1 MKIFV
6 KRQELEAENVSL
18 ITASTTSKTLSST
31 YATER
36 SSPSTFAA
44 STTTSKMSNIP
55 SSKEYNR
62 KRINKTNSET
72 QPYEEDSFSSW
83 TILVVVTTTLT
94 TLSGVLV
101 MCYRRPCNSS
111 KNMQG
116 QSTIQTDWKQID
128 EKKNNL
134 IGKVDKLEQEV
145 SGISKLSV
153 QCSLT

>member
-36 SSPSTFAA
+36 SSPSTFEA
-44 STTTSKMSNIP
+44 STGTSKMSNIP

-62 KRINKTNSET
+62 KRVNKTNSET

-83 TILVVVTTTLT
+83 TILVVVTTTLI
-94 TLSGVLV
+94 TLCGVLV

-116 QSTIQTDWKQID
+116 HSTIQTDWKQID

-153 QCSLT
+153 QCSVI

>member
-36 SSPSTFAA
+36 SSPSTFTE

-72 QPYEEDSFSSW
+72 QPYEEDSFSPW

-94 TLSGVLV
+94 TLCGVLV

-111 KNMQG
+111 KSMQG

-153 QCSLT
+153 QCSVI

>member
-18 ITASTTSKTLSST
+18 ITAYKTTTTLSST

-36 SSPSTFAA
+36 SSSFTFAA

-83 TILVVVTTTLT
+83 TILVVVTTTLI
-94 TLSGVLV
+94 TLCGVLV

-153 QCSLT
+153 QCSVT

>member
-83 TILVVVTTTLT
+83 TILVVVTTTLI
-94 TLSGVLV
+94 TLCGVLV

-153 QCSLT
+153 QCSVI

>member
-44 STTTSKMSNIP
+44 STTTSKMSNIA

-62 KRINKTNSET
+62 KGINKNNSET

-83 TILVVVTTTLT
+83 TILVVVTTTLI
-94 TLSGVLV
+94 TLCGVLV

-153 QCSLT
+153 QCSVT

>member
-1 MKIFV
+1 MQIFV

-18 ITASTTSKTLSST
+18 ITAYKTTTTLSST

-36 SSPSTFAA
+36 SSSFTFAA

-62 KRINKTNSET
+62 KRINKTNSE
-72 QPYEEDSFSSW
+72 PYEEDSFSSW

-116 QSTIQTDWKQID
+116 HSTIQTDWKQID

>member
-44 STTTSKMSNIP
+44 STGTSKMSNIP

-83 TILVVVTTTLT
+83 TILVVVTTTLI
-94 TLSGVLV
+94 TLCGVLV

>member
-18 ITASTTSKTLSST
+18 ITASTTYTTLSST

-83 TILVVVTTTLT
+83 TILVVVTTTLI
-94 TLSGVLV
+94 TLCGVLV

-116 QSTIQTDWKQID
+116 QCTIQTDWKQID

>member
-44 STTTSKMSNIP
+44 STGTSKMSNIP

-83 TILVVVTTTLT
+83 TILVVVTTTLI
-94 TLSGVLV
+94 TLCGVLV

-153 QCSLT
+153 QCSVI

>member
-44 STTTSKMSNIP
+44 STKMSNIP

-62 KRINKTNSET
+62 KRVNKTNSET

-83 TILVVVTTTLT
+83 TILVVVTTTLI
-94 TLSGVLV
+94 TLCGVLV

-153 QCSLT
+153 QCSVI

>member
-44 STTTSKMSNIP
+44 STGTSKMSNIP

-83 TILVVVTTTLT
+83 TILVVVTTTLI
-94 TLSGVLV
+94 TLCGVLV

-116 QSTIQTDWKQID
+116 HSTIQTDWKQID

-153 QCSLT
+153 QCSVT